1 MRLFFIFIVAVFLY
15 PTTAVSQSYCN
26 GQTQRDAN
34 ICAKQK
40 WEIADQKLNQ
50 LWKEVMALADAR
62 GTGQVLLDE
71 QRAWLRRRDAHCEP
85 ELEEGGSAD
94 YMFYWSCMEEQTLQR
109 IQALRAL
116 R

>member
-1 MRLFFIFIVAVFLY
+1 MKLFFILVVAVFLNS
-15 PTTAVSQSYCN
+15 TTAIAQSYCN

-50 LWKEVMALADAR
+50 LWNEVKALADAR

-71 QRAWLRRRDAHCEP
+71 QRAWLRRRDARCEP

-109 IQALRAL
+109 IEVLRAL

>member
-1 MRLFFIFIVAVFLY
+1 MRLILSLLVVVFLN
-15 PTTAVSQSYCN
+15 PSSVIAQSYCN
-26 GQTQRDAN
+26 GSNQRDAN

-50 LWKEVMALADAR
+50 LWNEVKALADAR

-109 IQALRAL
+109 IEVLRAL